1 MARRPMR
8 LIQEPIS
15 AFDANL
21 PPDSLLPVLLAS
33 DDHSRR
39 LLRRLF
45 SLIGYRSKR
54 AASLL
59 VSNGSN
65 TELWYRW
72 LSPTSSRLPQSRF
85 WLRILEHL
93 HWRRDHGFSF
103 RNIIGFHDNG
113 DFKTIYRMPYPE
125 APECVHNWG
134 GHPAPGPLLFR
145 WIAGEKRFASHE
157 MPYRVSDMERRPCD
171 VYKPSRLEWLRI
183 GEFALWKVYGYRV
196 QDIYGVDWSVREV
209 MWEHGREPRS
219 RRLLGVGAGLQLP
232 VNPCDLLTNDI
243 DFRI

>member
-15 AFDANL
+15 AFDPNL
-21 PPDSLLPVLLAS
+21 PPDSRLPVLLSS

-39 LLRRLF
+39 LLKRLF

-85 WLRILEHL
+85 WLRIHEHL
-93 HWRRDHGFSF
+93 HRRRDHRFSF
-103 RNIIGFHDNG
+103 RNIISFHDDGDREG
-113 DFKTIYRMPYPE
+113 DFKTILSNARSGTSGMRSQL
-125 APECVHNWG
+125 G
-134 GHPAPGPLLFR
+134 R
-145 WIAGEKRFASHE
+145 
-157 MPYRVSDMERRPCD
+157 
-171 VYKPSRLEWLRI
+171 PSRS
-183 GEFALWKVYGYRV
+183 GT
-196 QDIYGVDWSVREV
+196 
-209 MWEHGREPRS
+209 
-219 RRLLGVGAGLQLP
+219 
-232 VNPCDLLTNDI
+232 C
-243 DFRI
+243 